1 MYEAIPMAY
10 LMQQAGGL
18 ASNGQIP
25 ILDIQPEQIHQRTP
39 VYLGSK
45 NDVEDLLAIIK
56 KHSSWNNGKSETV
69 TFLCGTTFCLN
80 VSQDWYLW

>member
-18 ASNGQIP
+18 ASDGHIP
-25 ILDIQPEQIHQRTP
+25 VLDIQPEQIHQRTP

-56 KHSSWNNGKSETV
+56 KYSSWNMENQKLS
-69 TFLCGTTFCLN
+69 LPH
-80 VSQDWYLW
+80 

>member
-1 MYEAIPMAY
+1 MLQLRLMYEAIPMAY
-10 LMQQAGGL
+10 LMEQAGGL

-56 KHSSWNNGKSETV
+56 KH
-69 TFLCGTTFCLN
+69 
-80 VSQDWYLW
+80 